1 MISIEKILFPTD
13 FSPTAQNAFRY
24 CLRLA
29 DHFKAKIQVL
39 HVVYPEYEALDL
51 PVLAAK
57 ATQDKLEAAKD
68 LLKPFIEL
76 SLAQLSPF
84 YEMQNRPDIQSGVEI
99 GTPAALIS
107 EKAEDWDCDL
117 IVMGTKGQ
125 HSLLE
130 KFFGSVTSSVIEKSP
145 CPVWVIPELANFHD
159 VKSMAYASDLR
170 DADPY
175 HIWEIGKLLETF
187 APLVR
192 CVHVNTEGSL
202 DTALDFAQLGHF
214 FEHHAPGLQITFHAL
229 SDNSVT
235 KALEEFTAVHDIDLL
250 VMYTPQRHWLEN
262 LFHKSRTKGMAF
274 VTHIPLLILK

>member
-13 FSPTAQNAFRY
+13 FSATAQNAFRY

-29 DHFKAKIQVL
+29 DHFNAKIQLL

-99 GTPAALIS
+99 GTPAGVIT
-107 EKAEDWDCDL
+107 EKAEQWDCDL
-117 IVMGTKGQ
+117 IVMGTKGH

-130 KFFGSVTSSVIEKSP
+130 KFFGSVSSSVIDKSS
-145 CPVWVIPELANFHD
+145 CPVMVIPESANFHD
-159 VKSMAYASDLR
+159 IKGMAYASDLR

-187 APLVR
+187 APLVY
-192 CVHVNTEGSL
+192 CVHVNTDGSL
-202 DTALDFAQLGHF
+202 DNALDFAQLGHF
-214 FEHHAPGLQITFHAL
+214 FEHHAPGLQISFHTL
-229 SDNSVT
+229 NGSSVT
-235 KALEEFTAVHDIDLL
+235 NALEEFTSVYDIDLL
-250 VMYTPQRHWLEN
+250 VMYTPHRHWLEN
-262 LFHKSRTKGMAF
+262 LSHKSHTKGMAF
-274 VTHIPLLILK
+274 ITHIPLLILK